1 MRRDFLIRS
10 SHSPEDIL
18 AALKTRSREWRESA
32 VPAGLRQHG
41 VYGVQIQIKGSRFRM
56 RSEAKTMDWCELRCQ
71 GEVYADRT
79 GSVIRGRTRQSNPA
93 VSMVLLM
100 SLIQAVNLGL
110 NPRWGEAGNAVLI
123 LALTWALGTF
133 MMLLGRNQARHQAE
147 ALEFERLLE
156 TAAWPPGSSPSARV
170 AV

>member
-1 MRRDFLIRS
+1 
-10 SHSPEDIL
+10 
-18 AALKTRSREWRESA
+18 
-32 VPAGLRQHG
+32 
-41 VYGVQIQIKGSRFRM
+41 
-56 RSEAKTMDWCELRCQ
+56 
-71 GEVYADRT
+71 
-79 GSVIRGRTRQSNPA
+79 
-93 VSMVLLM
+93 MVLLM